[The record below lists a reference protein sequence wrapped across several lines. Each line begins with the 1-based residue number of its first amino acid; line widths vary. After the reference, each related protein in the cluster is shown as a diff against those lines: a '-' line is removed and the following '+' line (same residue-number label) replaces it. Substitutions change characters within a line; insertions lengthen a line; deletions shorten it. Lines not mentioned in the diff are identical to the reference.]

1 MHFSHKENI
10 TIMELTI
17 FIFFQ
22 PEPADGYEEIILEMK
37 IVSAE
42 SNPVEVEKR
51 DTKKFKSLENGGLE
65 I

>member
-1 MHFSHKENI
+1 
-10 TIMELTI
+10 MELTI